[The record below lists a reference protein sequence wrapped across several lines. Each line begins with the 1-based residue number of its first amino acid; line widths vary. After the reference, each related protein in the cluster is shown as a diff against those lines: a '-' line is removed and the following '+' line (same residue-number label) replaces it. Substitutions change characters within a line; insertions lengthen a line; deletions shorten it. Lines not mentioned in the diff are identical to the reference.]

1 MARTNP
7 FTFLQQV
14 RQETAKVVWPTRNE
28 TVVSIIMVLIF
39 TVLAALFFFLA
50 DTLWAFVVGLILNVG
65 T

>member
-28 TVVSIIMVLIF
+28 WLVSFIMVLIMIVIASIF
-39 TVLAALFFFLA
+39 FYLTDALWSL
-50 DTLWAFVVGLILNVG
+50 VVGLILNVG
-65 T
+65 S

>member
-14 RQETAKVVWPTRNE
+14 RQETSKVVWPTRNE
-28 TVVSIIMVLIF
+28 WLISFVMVLVMIVIASIF
-39 TVLAALFFFLA
+39 FYLA

-65 T
+65 A

>member
-28 TVVSIIMVLIF
+28 WLVSFIMVLIMIVIASIF
-39 TVLAALFFFLA
+39 FYLTDALWSL
-50 DTLWAFVVGLILNVG
+50 VVGLVLNVG
-65 T
+65 S

>member
-28 TVVSIIMVLIF
+28 TVVSIVMVLIF

-65 T
+65 S

>member
-28 TVVSIIMVLIF
+28 TLVSLAMVLVMI
-39 TVLAALFFFLA
+39 VLASIFFYLA
-50 DTLWAFVVGLILNVG
+50 DTLWSFVVGLILNVG
-65 T
+65 S

>member
-28 TVVSIIMVLIF
+28 TVISIVMVLIF
-39 TVLAALFFFLA
+39 TVIAALFFFLA
-50 DTLWAFVVGLILNVG
+50 DTLWAFVVGLVLNVG
-65 T
+65 S